1 MNKEEEQGVFITTH
15 SKKKLVLCFLTH
27 FFHQV
32 HPPVFCNANP
42 LPCRCPCLVT
52 QAAGMHLC
60 PHAHRHGLLL
70 ALVVSACAH
79 MPVLR
84 VLCGMNSRG
93 GACVLPKCARFYA
106 FLPPTFRFTSK
117 SDELHIQAC
126 FRCRPRSQGHCN
138 FFCASGTARFPPRP
152 FGFTR
157 AGCSSSIGSSAGD
170 AVTSKQKNKFQ

>member
-1 MNKEEEQGVFITTH
+1 MINKEEGQGVFITTH
-15 SKKKLVLCFLTH
+15 SKKKLVLCFFTH
-27 FFHQV
+27 FFHSV
-32 HPPVFCNANP
+32 SPPVFFNANP
-42 LPCRCPCLVT
+42 LPPLPLPLPRHTRCR
-52 QAAGMHLC
+52 HLC

-93 GACVLPKCARFYA
+93 APKCALFNA
-106 FLPPTFRFTSK
+106 CLPPTFRFTSN

-138 FFCASGTARFPPRP
+138 FLCAGGTARLPSRP